1 MPGAAAGSSGR
12 YDWVETALLMP
23 SKTLLILSQV
33 YVPDPAS
40 VGQHMH
46 DAAAEMA
53 RRGYRVR
60 VLTSARGYEDP
71 TRKYAPRERL
81 DGVQI
86 RRLPLSSF
94 GKASVAVRLVGGSI
108 FLVQA
113 MVHGL
118 FTSRLA
124 GILVSTSPPMCSV
137 AALFIRMIRRVPV
150 KYWAMDINPD
160 QMILMGR
167 IRKRSIYARAFE
179 LLNRLIL
186 RGADNVIALDRYMAD
201 RLYRKCDVR
210 RKTSIIAPWPH
221 VIENDPPVEHED
233 NPFRKQHRLNG
244 KFVIMYSGN
253 ISPAHPITTIVDAA
267 LKLRDDPRLM
277 FLFIGGGLG
286 RREIQSAIDK
296 HAPPMI
302 RLLPY
307 QPLDGLRFSLSAADV
322 HLVSVGDKMVGVVH
336 PCKVYGAMAVGRPI
350 LLLGPEPC
358 HVSDI
363 VEAEQIGWRI
373 PRGDVDGA
381 VTVIRQIAGTDP
393 DELQQ
398 MGRRA
403 RDVVSRRF
411 SKACLCAM
419 FGDVLEQN
427 LRPDRTGQ
435 LPGPA
440 V

>member
-1 MPGAAAGSSGR
+1 
-12 YDWVETALLMP
+12 MP

-53 RRGYRVR
+53 RRGYTVR

-71 TRKYAPRERL
+71 GRKYLRRQEL

-94 GKASVAVRLVGGSI
+94 GKASVAVRLVGGTF

-113 MVHGL
+113 MVRGL
-118 FTSRLA
+118 FTPRLA

-137 AALFIRMIRRVPV
+137 AALFIRMFRRVPV

-167 IRKRSIYARAFE
+167 VHSRSFASRMFDV
-179 LLNRLIL
+179 LNRLIL
-186 RGADNVIALDRYMAD
+186 RGADQIIALDRYMAE
-201 RLYRKCDVR
+201 RLYDKCDVR
-210 RKTSIIAPWPH
+210 RKTTIIAPWPH
-221 VIENDPPVEHED
+221 VIENEPPVEHAD
-233 NPFRKQHRLNG
+233 NPFRKQHGLNG

-253 ISPAHPITTIVDAA
+253 ISPAHPVTTIIDAA
-267 LKLRDDPRLM
+267 MKLRDDPRLM

-286 RREIQSAIDK
+286 RHEIQKVIDD
-296 HAPPMI
+296 HAPPHI

-307 QPLDGLRFSLSAADV
+307 EPLGRLRFSLSAADV
-322 HLVSVGDKMVGVVH
+322 HLVSVGDNMVGVVH

-363 VEAEQIGWRI
+363 VLAEGVGWRV
-373 PRGDVDGA
+373 PRGDVDLA
-381 VTVIRQIAGTDP
+381 VALIDQIASTDP
-393 DELQQ
+393 DELRR
-398 MGRRA
+398 MGRSA
-403 RDVVSRRF
+403 REVVARQF
-411 SKACLCAM
+411 SKARLCPM
-419 FGDVLEQN
+419 FGDVL
-427 LRPDRTGQ
+427 GK
-435 LPGPA
+435 GMG
-440 V
+440 